1 MAVGDVTKG
10 VRYSHAA
17 IAGAGAGAGA
27 GSVVGVLALVEELEA
42 VVEQLTAVDPR
53 AMDGALAMEISPR
66 VRTVVDRL
74 GAQRLGL
81 IGQIDAD
88 GLWASEPVRTVAHWL
103 AARER
108 VSLGSARKD
117 VRTARVLR
125 DHLTATALAGR
136 AGVVTPEHV
145 GIVVGIAATSP
156 ARLEALTAVVESEV
170 AAPEGDGAPSEAD
183 REPEGGAGGA
193 VEGGPGWPC
202 RGEDVLLGLAGR
214 HSLRDFT
221 RIARRFAVVADPE
234 SDERGYRLA
243 SEREHLDLSPTIG
256 GYHVQG
262 FLTEE
267 HGQLVRTALG
277 AVMGAAEPGCTQSP
291 AKRRAVALAGLAR
304 QALDEGRF
312 GVTDEQGPAGDRL
325 AAGARAV
332 GEDSRGARDG
342 SARDGSPTVRP
353 HLTVTVSWTELTHLL
368 GAHVADNPTTAGSTA
383 GTDATAP
390 AAADLRAMNAQE
402 WQHLLESPPATWS
415 DGRGPVTPEV
425 LRRIAADYALTR
437 VIFGPESQ
445 ILDVGRA
452 QRTFTGPRRKAII
465 ARDQHCVWPGCH
477 EPPERAQIHHAR
489 VHWADGGRTSTDNAA
504 LLCWYH
510 HDHVDTRRIAMTFT
524 DGRWHFDGPGTYGPR
539 RDASRW
545 APAAGDDTRSG
556 AGGRSDTGRDARIA
570 G

>member
-1 MAVGDVTKG
+1 VGDVNND
-10 VRYSHAA
+10 VRDSHAV
-17 IAGAGAGAGA
+17 IAAAGAGAGA
-27 GSVVGVLALVEELEA
+27 GSVVGVLGLVEELES

-53 AMDGALAMEISPR
+53 ALDGALAMEVSPR
-66 VRTVVDRL
+66 LRAVVDRL

-103 AARER
+103 ASRER
-108 VSLGSARKD
+108 VSLGSARRD

-125 DHLTATALAGR
+125 DHLTATAEAGR

-145 GIVVGIAATSP
+145 GIVVGIAATSQ

-170 AAPEGDGAPSEAD
+170 AAPEG
-183 REPEGGAGGA
+183 GGALSDADQEPGA
-193 VEGGPGWPC
+193 RTDVPSDRPC

-277 AVMGAAEPGCTQSP
+277 AVMGTAEPGCTQSP

-304 QALDEGRF
+304 QALDEGR
-312 GVTDEQGPAGDRL
+312 VRSTSEQDPADHRL
-325 AAGARAV
+325 AEADHATGDDSSRAPI
-332 GEDSRGARDG
+332 G
-342 SARDGSPTVRP
+342 SARDGSPAVRP
-353 HLTVTVSWTELTHLL
+353 HLTVTVSWTELAHLL
-368 GAHVADNPTTAGSTA
+368 GANTAARADADPGAATVTA
-383 GTDATAP
+383 ATAP
-390 AAADLRAMNAQE
+390 ASADLHAMNAQE

-415 DGRGPVTPEV
+415 DGRGPVPPEV
-425 LRRIAADYALTR
+425 LKRIAADCALTR
-437 VIFGPESQ
+437 VIFGSESQ

-510 HDHVDTRRIAMTFT
+510 HDHVDTRRIAMIFT
-524 DGRWHFDGPGTYGPR
+524 DGRWHFDVPGSYGPR
-539 RDASRW
+539 HDARAHTW
-545 APAAGDDTRSG
+545 PPATGDDSG
-556 AGGRSDTGRDARIA
+556 TGSGSDVRMAG
-570 G
+570 

>member
-1 MAVGDVTKG
+1 MGDVNND
-10 VRYSHAA
+10 VRNSRAA
-17 IAGAGAGAGA
+17 SAGA

-53 AMDGALAMEISPR
+53 AMDGGLAMEVSPR
-66 VRTVVDRL
+66 LRAVVDRL

-103 AARER
+103 ASRER
-108 VSLGSARKD
+108 VSLGSARRD

-125 DHLTATALAGR
+125 DHLTATAEAGR
-136 AGVVTPEHV
+136 AGVVTPEQV
-145 GIVVGIAATSP
+145 GIVVGIAATSQ
-156 ARLEALTAVVESEV
+156 ARLEALTAVVDSDEAVAESSV
-170 AAPEGDGAPSEAD
+170 DAN
-183 REPEGGAGGA
+183 EPTR
-193 VEGGPGWPC
+193 PR

-262 FLTEE
+262 FLAEE

-277 AVMGAAEPGCTQSP
+277 AVMGTAEPGCTQSP

-312 GVTDEQGPAGDRL
+312 RSTNEQGPAGDRL
-325 AAGARAV
+325 AEGARAV
-332 GEDSRGARDG
+332 GEDSWGARDG
-342 SARDGSPTVRP
+342 SARDGSPAVRP

-368 GAHVADNPTTAGSTA
+368 GANTAARADAIP
-383 GTDATAP
+383 ATSATE
-390 AAADLRAMNAQE
+390 DLHAMNAQE

-415 DGRGPVTPEV
+415 DGRGPVPPEV
-425 LRRIAADYALTR
+425 LKRIAADCALTR

-477 EPPERAQIHHAR
+477 EPPEHAQIHHAR

-524 DGRWHFDGPGTYGPR
+524 NGRWHFDTPGSYGER
-539 RDASRW
+539 ARQAS
-545 APAAGDDTRSG
+545 
-556 AGGRSDTGRDARIA
+556 
-570 G
+570 

>member
-1 MAVGDVTKG
+1 MVG
-10 VRYSHAA
+10 
-17 IAGAGAGAGA
+17 
-27 GSVVGVLALVEELEA
+27 VVGLVEELEA

-66 VRTVVDRL
+66 LRAVVDRL

-103 AARER
+103 VARER

-117 VRTARVLR
+117 VRTARLLR
-125 DHLTATALAGR
+125 DHLTATAEAGR

-145 GIVVGIAATSP
+145 GIVVGVAATSE
-156 ARLEALTAVVESEV
+156 ARLDALTSAVGSQETAP
-170 AAPEGDGAPSEAD
+170 AANVDGA
-183 REPEGGAGGA
+183 
-193 VEGGPGWPC
+193 GPVRPC
-202 RGEDVLLGLAGR
+202 RGEDVLLDLAVR

-267 HGQLVRTALG
+267 HGQLVRTALE
-277 AVMGAAEPGCTQSP
+277 AVMGTAERVRAQSP
-291 AKRRAVALAGLAR
+291 AKRRAVALAGVAR

-312 GVTDEQGPAGDRL
+312 AASGAAGVANAPGAPEARRAAGD
-325 AAGARAV
+325 
-332 GEDSRGARDG
+332 DSLSPRDG
-342 SARDGSPTVRP
+342 SVRAGAPAVRP
-353 HLTVTVSWTELTHLL
+353 HLTVTVSWTELAHLL
-368 GAHVADNPTTAGSTA
+368 GAKG
-383 GTDATAP
+383 
-390 AAADLRAMNAQE
+390 AAVSSSGVLHDMNAHE
-402 WQHLLESPPATWS
+402 WQSLLESPPATWS
-415 DGRGPVTPEV
+415 DGRGPVPTTV
-425 LRRIAADYALTR
+425 LKRIAADCAVTR
-437 VIFGPESQ
+437 VIFGSESQ
-445 ILDVGRA
+445 IIDVGRA

-489 VHWADGGRTSTDNAA
+489 VHWVDGGRTSTDNAA

-510 HDHVDTRRIAMTFT
+510 HDHVDTRRIAMTFA
-524 DGRWHFDGPGTYGPR
+524 DGRWHFDGPGTYGVQ
-539 RDASRW
+539 AH
-545 APAAGDDTRSG
+545 APGLAGRG
-556 AGGRSDTGRDARIA
+556 
-570 G
+570 